1 MKMEAEIEVM
11 WLQAKECQ
19 GDQKL
24 EEAGGDSL
32 LEPSEREHGL
42 ADTLISDSW
51 HLELEENVS
60 IG

>member
-42 ADTLISDSW
+42 ADTLISDS
-51 HLELEENVS
+51 
-60 IG
+60 